1 MNARKTASQ
10 ERHASG
16 GLKRRKGIYLL
27 PNLFTTAALFAGFF
41 AMVAAIDSKFQVA
54 AIAIYVAMVLDGLD
68 GRVAR
73 LTNTQTDFGKEF
85 DSLADMVSFGLAPGL
100 VVYVWAF
107 SDMQEMGWYWFQLG
121 WLAAFLYT
129 ACAALRLARFNTRA
143 GSPEDKRFFR
153 GLPSPSG
160 AAVVAGTVWVF
171 DSAGVAGSAVAL
183 PTLLITVT
191 AGILMVSNLSYY
203 SFRDIKLNERV
214 PFTYIL
220 GVVLVFT
227 LIAVNPPLVLYTLFG
242 LYVLS
247 GPMLAGYRSWRK
259 YRDRR
264 TGA

>member
-1 MNARKTASQ
+1 MKTDKSASTRQ
-10 ERHASG
+10 GTVAGPR
-16 GLKRRKGIYLL
+16 RRKGIYLL

-41 AMVAAIDSKFQVA
+41 AMVSAIDGSFQAA

-100 VVYVWAF
+100 VVYIWAF

-121 WLAAFLYT
+121 WLAAFIYT
-129 ACAALRLARFNTRA
+129 ACAALRLARFNTQA
-143 GSPEDKRFFR
+143 GNPDDKRYFR

-160 AAVVAGTVWVF
+160 AAIVAGTVWFF
-171 DSAGVAGSAVAL
+171 DDMGVTGSSMAL
-183 PTLLITVT
+183 PTLLITT
-191 AGILMVSNLSYY
+191 AAGALMVSNLSYY
-203 SFRDIKLNERV
+203 SFQDIKLNERV

-227 LIAVNPPLVLYTLFG
+227 LIAINPPLVLYSLFG
-242 LYVLS
+242 VYVLS
-247 GPMLAGYRSWRK
+247 GPALAGYRGWRK
-259 YRDRR
+259 YRERR
-264 TGA
+264 A